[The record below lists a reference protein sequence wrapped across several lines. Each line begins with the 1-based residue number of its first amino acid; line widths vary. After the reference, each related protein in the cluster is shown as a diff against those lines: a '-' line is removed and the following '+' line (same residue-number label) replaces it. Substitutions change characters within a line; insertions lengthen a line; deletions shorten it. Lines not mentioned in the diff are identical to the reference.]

1 MGFCNEIGLRGKGAL
16 ATEPT
21 ELEALR
27 EPMRVASLEQKLYS
41 ILDQMSYIGQ

>member
-1 MGFCNEIGLRGKGAL
+1 MKLIWEEKVHL
-16 ATEPT
+16 EPT

-27 EPMRVASLEQKLYS
+27 EPMRMTSLEQKLYS